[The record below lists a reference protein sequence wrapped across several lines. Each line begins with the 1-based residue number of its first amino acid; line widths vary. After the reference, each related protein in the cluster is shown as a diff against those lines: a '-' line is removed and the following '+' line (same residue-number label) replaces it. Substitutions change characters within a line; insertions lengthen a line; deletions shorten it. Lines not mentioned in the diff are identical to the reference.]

1 MVRRSDP
8 ALPVYGV
15 KTLVWCED
23 FPTFLDAVAAEKRI
37 KRWRRAWKVEL
48 IERQNAQWL
57 DLYPRLYGEASAAEQ
72 TD

>member
-1 MVRRSDP
+1 M
-8 ALPVYGV
+8 

-48 IERQNAQWL
+48 IERQNPQWL
-57 DLYPRLYGEASAAEQ
+57 DLYPRLYGEASARRRA
-72 TD
+72 TFTISGDRSVPMA